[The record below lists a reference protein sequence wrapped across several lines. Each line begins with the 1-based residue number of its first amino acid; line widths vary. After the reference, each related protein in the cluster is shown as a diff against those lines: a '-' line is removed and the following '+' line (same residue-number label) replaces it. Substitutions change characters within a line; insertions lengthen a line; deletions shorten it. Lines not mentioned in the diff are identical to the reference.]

1 MLLTNSPGE
10 GGAKGE
16 LHACVCARL
25 GGVVCV
31 CVCDCALRDV
41 EERVRGAGRQK
52 EEGLFDV
59 AFGPT

>member
-16 LHACVCARL
+16 LR
-25 GGVVCV
+25 VCV
-31 CVCDCALRDV
+31 CVRWGGGACDCALRDV